1 MSTVKENRTQM
12 TGAHFTQ
19 SEKDYMRIYAAKNR
33 TTISSVIR
41 QAVTNQLAKIEDP
54 ENPFFHAKNNT

>member
-1 MSTVKENRTQM
+1 MSTVQKNPTQM

-41 QAVTNQLAKIEDP
+41 QAVANELSKIADP
-54 ENPFFHAKNNT
+54 DNPFFIAKNNT

>member
-1 MSTVKENRTQM
+1 M

-41 QAVTNQLAKIEDP
+41 QAVTNELSKIADP
-54 ENPFFHAKNNT
+54 ENPFFNAKNNT